1 MGWRRL
7 MAVQASFSETRVRT
21 ARWLRR
27 RLGVVQE
34 RAAPRQRSR
43 LVRATVTVDLSLHRR
58 LPQVLQSW
66 PGDVRP
72 ASPRGRLRSLVTAAL
87 QEVVQLMHTG
97 APTLEG
103 AAAAGVVVVVGE
115 PAELVVAS
123 SCRGQDWASRM
134 RQKGG

>member
-27 RLGVVQE
+27 RFGVMQE
-34 RAAPRQRSR
+34 RAAPRQSR
-43 LVRATVTVDLSLHRR
+43 PVRATATADLSLYRR

-87 QEVVQLMHTG
+87 QEVVQLMHTQ

-123 SCRGQDWASRM
+123 SCREQDWASRM